1 VRPAGLLLALLLA
14 FLALAPA
21 APHAAAAEPS
31 FQVTYDPP
39 LGQLEPQGNPD
50 SPKTLTTITVKAVGA
65 DGRPLRGATVDVT
78 LTAPSPS
85 PLLRSD
91 VPRIEGRTL
100 LHTTFAAPDGRY
112 SFRYLLPIRGEY
124 RLDLAASPAVPEAG
138 FEPFSRTQTFAV
150 AERGGELA
158 TLLVVLAVLF
168 GFGLLSAVLLLRP
181 RLMAAAGRR
190 GGAARPSV
198 VAVPG
203 VAGAMVAM
211 GALLAVFVGFVV
223 IDTVTESRAD
233 ARILGY
239 EGDGAGVDR
248 TLRSGPAVLTVR
260 QNRSS
265 EDGIGVQ
272 TLVRTRGQVHD
283 ARTGEPLDGAG
294 VRIEALD
301 LESGAPMFVT
311 EAPPARDGFAWDLAY
326 WDGVDY
332 ETSVTALPAGGDTE
346 FRPVSSTV
354 RNAVEAVAP
363 AVTTKL
369 LSILYLLAP
378 LVAGIL
384 AGLFLAQRRWGGAG
398 RRPRTA
404 HSPGMATAGG
414 AR

>member
-65 DGRPLRGATVDVT
+65 DGRPLRGATVDVK

-248 TLRSGPAVLTVR
+248 TLRSGP
-260 QNRSS
+260 RS
-265 EDGIGVQ
+265 
-272 TLVRTRGQVHD
+272 
-283 ARTGEPLDGAG
+283 
-294 VRIEALD
+294 
-301 LESGAPMFVT
+301 
-311 EAPPARDGFAWDLAY
+311 
-326 WDGVDY
+326 
-332 ETSVTALPAGGDTE
+332 
-346 FRPVSSTV
+346 
-354 RNAVEAVAP
+354 
-363 AVTTKL
+363 
-369 LSILYLLAP
+369 
-378 LVAGIL
+378 
-384 AGLFLAQRRWGGAG
+384 
-398 RRPRTA
+398 
-404 HSPGMATAGG
+404 
-414 AR
+414 

>member
-1 VRPAGLLLALLLA
+1 MRLTGLLLTLLVVN
-14 FLALAPA
+14 LALAPA
-21 APHAAAAEPS
+21 ASQATAAEPS
-31 FQVTYDPP
+31 FRVTYDPP

-50 SPKTLTTITVKAVGA
+50 SPKTLTTITVEAVGA
-65 DGRPLRGATVDVT
+65 DGRPLRGAEVDLT

-85 PLLRSD
+85 LLLRSD

-112 SFRYLLPIRGEY
+112 SFRYLLPIRGKY
-124 RLDLAASPAVPEAG
+124 RLDLAASGAG
-138 FEPFSRTQTFAV
+138 FQPFSSTQTFSV

-168 GFGLLSAVLLLRP
+168 AFGLLSAVLLLRP
-181 RLMAAAGRR
+181 RLRAAADRR
-190 GGAARPSV
+190 GAAARPSV

-223 IDTVTESRAD
+223 IDTVRESRKD
-233 ARILGY
+233 ARVLGY

-265 EDGIGVQ
+265 KDGIGVQ

-283 ARTGEPLDGAG
+283 GRTGEPLDGAG
-294 VRIEALD
+294 VRIAALD
-301 LESGAPMFVT
+301 LESGTPMFVT
-311 EAPPARDGFAWDLAY
+311 EARPARDGFAWDLAY

-332 ETSVTALPAGGDTE
+332 ETSVTALPAGGDTD

-354 RNAVEAVAP
+354 RNAVQAVAP

-384 AGLFLAQRRWGGAG
+384 AGLLLAQRRWGGEG

>member
-1 VRPAGLLLALLLA
+1 
-14 FLALAPA
+14 
-21 APHAAAAEPS
+21 
-31 FQVTYDPP
+31 
-39 LGQLEPQGNPD
+39 
-50 SPKTLTTITVKAVGA
+50 
-65 DGRPLRGATVDVT
+65 
-78 LTAPSPS
+78 
-85 PLLRSD
+85 
-91 VPRIEGRTL
+91 
-100 LHTTFAAPDGRY
+100 
-112 SFRYLLPIRGEY
+112 
-124 RLDLAASPAVPEAG
+124 
-138 FEPFSRTQTFAV
+138 
-150 AERGGELA
+150 
-158 TLLVVLAVLF
+158 
-168 GFGLLSAVLLLRP
+168 
-181 RLMAAAGRR
+181 
-190 GGAARPSV
+190 
-198 VAVPG
+198 
-203 VAGAMVAM
+203 MVAM

-332 ETSVTALPAGGDTE
+332 ETSVTALPAGGGMD

-354 RNAVEAVAP
+354 QNAVQAVAP

-384 AGLFLAQRRWGGAG
+384 AGLVLAQRRWGGAG

-404 HSPGMATAGG
+404 PRDGHGRRGGVRCAAGCSTG
-414 AR
+414 R